1 MHTSSKHFFETEKLQ
16 GEFMSF
22 TKLQIEEKQ
31 REKCT
36 QGVNIFGQPPVPPKC
51 WNDISSLHIVG
62 GQFKISY
69 IQVSIYNRQHQN

>member
-1 MHTSSKHFFETEKLQ
+1 MTDRKQFTKKKLQTMHTSSKHFFETEKLQ

-51 WNDISSLHIVG
+51 
-62 GQFKISY
+62 
-69 IQVSIYNRQHQN
+69 